1 MIKNVINENVLNDMM
16 DVIVSATNREF
27 KEGKKTNEDKEKF
40 LSILRKIMWGWKN
53 YKDEYMFYCAG
64 DENK

>member
-27 KEGKKTNEDKEKF
+27 KEGKKLMRIK
-40 LSILRKIMWGWKN
+40 KN
-53 YKDEYMFYCAG
+53 SLVSFVKLCG
-64 DENK
+64 DG